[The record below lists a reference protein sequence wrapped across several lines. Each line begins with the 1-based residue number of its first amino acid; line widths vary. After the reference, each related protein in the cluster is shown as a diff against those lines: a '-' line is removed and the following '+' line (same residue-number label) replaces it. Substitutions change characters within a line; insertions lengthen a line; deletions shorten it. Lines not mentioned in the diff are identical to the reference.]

1 MYMIPYTRRS
11 NSSMMD
17 LFDELERSMF
27 GESGRRTPVFS
38 TDIRDEGAHYLL
50 QADLPGFRKEDID
63 LDVKDGVLTI
73 SAKHQ
78 ADDRTAADNYI
89 CRERRTGSFSR
100 SFTLDGIQEDAIRTG
115 CWSSFCPSGRRSFPS
130 ATRSR
135 SSEVSPA
142 AVRRSRYAGSA

>member
-38 TDIRDEGAHYLL
+38 T
-50 QADLPGFRKEDID
+50 
-63 LDVKDGVLTI
+63 VLTI

-100 SFTLDGIQEDAIRTG
+100 SFTLDGIQEDAIRASYQDG
-115 CWSSFCPSGRRSFPS
+115 VLELILPKRQ
-130 ATRSR
+130 
-135 SSEVSPA
+135 EVLPQCHKIQIQ
-142 AVRRSRYAGSA
+142 

>member
-73 SAKHQ
+73 TAKH
-78 ADDRTAADNYI
+78 DETRENKDESGKYV

-100 SFTLDGIQEDAIRTG
+100 SFTLDGIQEDAIRASYQDG
-115 CWSSFCPSGRRSFPS
+115 VLELILPKRQ
-130 ATRSR
+130 
-135 SSEVSPA
+135 EVLPQCHKIQIQ
-142 AVRRSRYAGSA
+142 